1 MKRRE
6 FIGLLGGAAAAWP
19 VLAQAQRAGK
29 IPRVGHLWH
38 AGNAEDEAPYFKA
51 LIEGFE
57 RLGYVH
63 GRNITLEHR
72 FPNEMP
78 DRFRSMAAELVSLNC
93 DVLMSGAVGT
103 TYLREA
109 TAKIPIVFMFVADP
123 IGLKL
128 VDSFARPGGNV
139 TGLSSFG
146 RDLAAKRLQY
156 LKEAVPALSR
166 VALLVNSNPQSSRV
180 FVEEFDAVAPGLG
193 LTVQPFEAR
202 SPAEL
207 EPAFEAMTKAGV
219 QALVTAAGGTVFLW
233 RAQIATLAIAHRLAH
248 CAYSKETFEDG
259 ALMSYGPDLV
269 EMCRYSAV
277 YADKILKGAAPADL
291 PVEQPSKLKFFVNLK
306 TANTPGLTIPPTL
319 LALADEVIE

>member
-6 FIGLLGGAAAAWP
+6 FITLLGGAAAAWP

-29 IPRVGHLWH
+29 TPRVGHLWH
-38 AGNAEDEAPYFKA
+38 AGSAEDEAPYFKA

-57 RLGYVH
+57 RLGYVD
-63 GRNITLEHR
+63 GRNIALEHR

-78 DRFRSMAAELVSLNC
+78 DRFRSMAAELVALNC

-103 TYLREA
+103 TYLKEA

-180 FVEEFDAVAPGLG
+180 FVEEFQAVAPGLG

-207 EPAFEAMTKAGV
+207 EPAFDAMTNAGV

-233 RAQIATLAIAHRLAH
+233 RAQIARLAIAHRLAH
-248 CAYSKETFEDG
+248 CAYSRETFEDG

-277 YADKILKGAAPADL
+277 YADKILRGAAPADL
-291 PVEQPSKLKFFVNLK
+291 PVEQPTKLKFFINLK
-306 TANTPGLTIPPTL
+306 TAGALGLTIPPTL
-319 LALADEVIE
+319 LATADEVIE